1 MAAEAAEEAAVAAA
15 TASDAQKEKMNTGKA
30 GGRQNADILSAAC
43 FLCI

>member
-15 TASDAQKEKMNTGKA
+15 TASDAQKEINTGKA
-30 GGRQNADILSAAC
+30 GGWQNADILSAAC